1 MICAIARATE
11 MPASELQQQTYLPDG
26 DSLDELIRFVE
37 SGGRLA
43 GQPPRYFLV
52 EEGGE
57 RVELPAELYRVVRQT
72 AEALSRGLA
81 VTVAPLATTLTTQ
94 QAADVLGISRPT
106 LIRIIEKGE
115 LSFERVGTHRKVM
128 LRDVLRLRES
138 RREEQYR
145 ALEETALPLD
155 DEEDVA
161 AMLEVTKTARRRVAV
176 ARQARRV

>member
-1 MICAIARATE
+1 

-26 DSLDELIRFVE
+26 ESLDMLIRFVE
-37 SGGRLA
+37 SGGRPA
-43 GQPPRYFLV
+43 SQPPKYFLV

-57 RVELPAELYRVVRQT
+57 RVELPAELYRVIRQT

-81 VTVAPLATTLTTQ
+81 VTVASLATTLTTQ
-94 QAADVLGISRPT
+94 EAADVLGISRPT
-106 LIRIIEKGE
+106 LIRIIERGE
-115 LSFERVGTHRKVM
+115 LPFERVGTHRKVM

-145 ALEETALPLD
+145 ALEETTLPLD

-161 AMLEVTKTARRRVAV
+161 AMLEVASTARKRVAE
-176 ARQARRV
+176 ARQARRG

>member
-1 MICAIARATE
+1 
-11 MPASELQQQTYLPDG
+11 MPVSELRQQTYLPDG
-26 DSLDELIRFVE
+26 DSLDELIRFVG
-37 SGGRLA
+37 SGGRRA
-43 GQPPRYFLV
+43 GQLRRYFLV

-57 RVELPAELYRVVRQT
+57 RVELPADLYRVVRQT

-115 LSFERVGTHRKVM
+115 LPFERVGTHRKVM

-145 ALEETALPLD
+145 ALEETALPLE
-155 DEEDVA
+155 DEEGVA
-161 AMLEVTKTARRRVAV
+161 AMLEATNAARKRVAAARR
-176 ARQARRV
+176 ARRV